1 MHLRHKTDSPR
12 TGVALA
18 ARGNMYF
25 SPACRNTSLATKH
38 RSALMLPLQERLTVH
53 ESANTV
59 NLIVRCF
66 NFKACKAPDLC
77 LPKWS
82 SQLAECCGVHG
93 ILVFWLSAVAG
104 SAGCW
109 LPPTQRCTQPRPAP
123 SRTSVGQESWE
134 RGGGKPQ
141 LLRLNVPAAAAATW
155 GLGRPQRELEL
166 PRPADL
172 PSSRAEAKSDRAAHS
187 ANFRPTYTGPA
198 LGLFPLPPRPE
209 SNFVGI
215 ALYMHKAS
223 EILSK
228 RHCLVGP
235 VKTVQQRLT
244 SR

>member
-18 ARGNMYF
+18 AGGNMYF

-93 ILVFWLSAVAG
+93 ILVLWLSAMAG

-109 LPPTQRCTQPRPAP
+109 LPPHTEMHSAAARSLPHKCWPGKLGARRWETAVVETQRA
-123 SRTSVGQESWE
+123 SSSSSGDIGVGSTTK
-134 RGGGKPQ
+134 G
-141 LLRLNVPAAAAATW
+141 A
-155 GLGRPQRELEL
+155 
-166 PRPADL
+166 
-172 PSSRAEAKSDRAAHS
+172 RAA
-187 ANFRPTYTGPA
+187 
-198 LGLFPLPPRPE
+198 
-209 SNFVGI
+209 
-215 ALYMHKAS
+215 
-223 EILSK
+223 
-228 RHCLVGP
+228 
-235 VKTVQQRLT
+235 QT
-244 SR
+244 SRPSLQQSRGEK